1 MNSGVHQQVAPKIKR
16 SLLAVRLLNSGIIL
30 LFTKIG
36 ILPFYSGVITAII
49 IAIETT
55 VKLYVAKSHTCQN
68 CLFFFLSLSPIWM
81 LYFDSCD
88 IVYTQILTL
97 TNVRNLVFEENRKKY
112 QSFFYLLTI
121 ASWLSII
128 FYGRSFLD
136 ECPHKITDNLPQV
149 AVLILTYVGTFI
161 SALTRQID
169 TILSELKQSLA
180 SVKELNSKLEG
191 LNDELKQ
198 SLQDRDNFIL
208 LFSHETRNPLNI
220 LLGNLA
226 LLLGEVENVHYK
238 TKLEQCKFCADLLLQ
253 QLTNILDS
261 GKLSMKGNLEL
272 SPTPVN
278 IQEYIQSI
286 SSFMEMLVKKK
297 GTVRSELIIPET
309 LPAYL
314 EFDMQRFTQVCLNL
328 LTNGLKF
335 TESGTLSLV
344 IQYLRKDNLQES
356 DYYPSSDCGY
366 RLLCSLVEKSN
377 ASHQKSSDV
386 GETDMDS
393 QIGYKRQFTREIANL
408 GNKKKTFTGVE
419 VPEKGF
425 LKIEIN
431 DTGCGITPE
440 HMKKLFKKFSQTH
453 ADAAQLQVGSG
464 LGLWITKTLCNLM
477 GGDVKAYSAPNIGS
491 CFVAIIQADCLPS
504 VRPIPLTPPSQQYSQ
519 RQAYPNSLSWTES
532 DAEAKR
538 ILLVDDD
545 PFNLEFHTQII
556 KSLGYDNIETAMDGL
571 QLVEQFKTKPEGYYE
586 AVVTDISMPNL
597 DGIAAAKLVRK
608 FEEEEKRTTIV
619 KIGFITG
626 HSNYKDKLICEKTP
640 LNCSFYLSKPIK
652 LEIIKGYLS
661 PMRFSSYMN
670 SSRRALVSPIKS
682 LSTNTLND
690 QKTKLFSQSSP
701 LILCVDDDIFNLDF
715 LEEMLRSLGV
725 RTLRAKSG
733 EESLTLMKSAILKN
747 MKENIPKLVLMD
759 CSMPKMDGWTASKLI
774 KEMLTRETET
784 SVKIVGISGD
794 DKGQNQEKL
803 KHSGMDEILQK
814 PIQKEELQKLIIKYT

>member
-1 MNSGVHQQVAPKIKR
+1 
-16 SLLAVRLLNSGIIL
+16 
-30 LFTKIG
+30 
-36 ILPFYSGVITAII
+36 
-49 IAIETT
+49 
-55 VKLYVAKSHTCQN
+55 
-68 CLFFFLSLSPIWM
+68 M
-81 LYFDSCD
+81 LYLDPCEMVFAQVLSA
-88 IVYTQILTL
+88 
-97 TNVRNLVFEENRKKY
+97 TNVRNLALEENRKKY
-112 QSFFYLLTI
+112 RIFFCLLTFT
-121 ASWLSII
+121 SWLSII
-128 FYGRSFLD
+128 FCGDSFLD
-136 ECPHKITDNLPQV
+136 ECPYKITHNRKKDATIIVFAL
-149 AVLILTYVGTFI
+149 LIFI
-161 SALTRQID
+161 SAVTRQVNS
-169 TILSELKQSLA
+169 ILSELRESLA
-180 SVKELNSKLEG
+180 SVRELNTKLES
-191 LNDELKQ
+191 LNDDLKQ
-198 SLQDRDNFIL
+198 SLQDKDNFIL

-220 LLGNLA
+220 LIGNLTI
-226 LLLGEVENVHYK
+226 LLGEVGSVQYRA
-238 TKLEQCKFCADLLLQ
+238 KLERCKFCADLLLQ
-253 QLTNILDS
+253 QLNNILDS
-261 GKLSMKGNLEL
+261 GKLSNNGNLEL

-297 GTVRSELIIPET
+297 GTVKSELFIPESLPVT
-309 LPAYL
+309 LR
-314 EFDMQRFTQVCLNL
+314 FDMQRLTQVCLNL

-335 TESGTLSLV
+335 TDAGTISLV
-344 IQYLRKDNLQES
+344 IRYIRKDTLQES
-356 DYYPSSDCGY
+356 DYYPLTDFGY
-366 RLLCSLVEKSN
+366 QLLSCSTRIEEPTATGDATEVV
-377 ASHQKSSDV
+377 SH
-386 GETDMDS
+386 EMEMDS

-652 LEIIKGYLS
+652 PAIIKGFL
-661 PMRFSSYMN
+661 PPARSSSCS
-670 SSRRALVSPIKS
+670 SSRNFEKVSPRRPP
-682 LSTNTLND
+682 LND
-690 QKTKLFSQSSP
+690 ISYQKFKPISQSSP

-725 RTLRAKSG
+725 RTLRAQSG
-733 EESLTLMKSAILKN
+733 EESLTLMKSTATKEI
-747 MKENIPKLVLMD
+747 KENIPKLVLMD
-759 CSMPKMDGWTASKLI
+759 CRMPRMDGWTVSTLM
-774 KEMLTRETET
+774 KEMMKREFELNV
-784 SVKIVGISGD
+784 SIVGVSGD
-794 DKGQNQEKL
+794 DKGQNQDKL
-803 KHSGMDEILQK
+803 KQSGMIEILQK
-814 PIQKEELQKLIIKYT
+814 PVQKEELQKLIIKYT